1 MKDCLLKRVLEEDNG
16 EKLIKNAE
24 IGIQKKWLNE
34 FESQY
39 PNWMSNDMQK
49 DKYGFI
55 SLEVYDLLNA
65 EKEFSEWRDLDRIW
79 LSGRK

>member
-1 MKDCLLKRVLEEDNG
+1 
-16 EKLIKNAE
+16 
-24 IGIQKKWLNE
+24 
-34 FESQY
+34 
-39 PNWMSNDMQK
+39 MQK